1 MGANCCS
8 EAETKQEKL
17 AYQQHQDV
25 HSLLRDMQQYKDST
39 EGYHDVKKMRKSLH
53 QRNETRTKIER
64 FQERMSLR
72 PDHLHPIAILREN
85 EGSED
90 YYHSASPVQNNNEDI
105 SDTSHIGGGT
115 ITNTSEIEAV
125 DINDLDSDNFG
136 GGITNTSEI
145 EAADTMDSEIGGGN
159 TDIIEDLLSS
169 DEDHEMAQKNSNS
182 GRRKPFNKGS
192 NVKILCG
199 NKNFAVLDK
208 HDGKGPVV
216 KWYN

>member
-8 EAETKQEKL
+8 EAETNSERL

-25 HSLLRDMQQYKDST
+25 NSLLREMQRYKDST
-39 EGYHDVKKMRKSLH
+39 EGYHDVKKMRKSL
-53 QRNETRTKIER
+53 QRRNETKTKIER
-64 FQERMSLR
+64 FQQRMSLR

-85 EGSED
+85 EGLGN
-90 YYHSASPVQNNNEDI
+90 YYHSASPTQNNNEDI
-105 SDTSHIGGGT
+105 SDTS
-115 ITNTSEIEAV
+115 
-125 DINDLDSDNFG
+125 
-136 GGITNTSEI
+136 
-145 EAADTMDSEIGGGN
+145 
-159 TDIIEDLLSS
+159 
-169 DEDHEMAQKNSNS
+169 EDHEMTKKNRKSKHDS
-182 GRRKPFNKGS
+182 GRRKPLNKGS